1 MSASAEPSPGRRLL
15 LDVLESP
22 GLVESLPADQDLLS
36 AGINSGE
43 LIRLSLAIEDYIGEA
58 LDDEVL
64 PTLST
69 IEGID
74 RVLEEHAA
82 AGRVL
87 P

>member
-1 MSASAEPSPGRRLL
+1 MSASTEPSPGRRLL
-15 LDVLESP
+15 LEVVESP
-22 GLVESLPADQDLLS
+22 SLVENLAAGEDLQS

-43 LIRLSLAIEDYIGEA
+43 LIRLALAIEEYTGEA

-64 PTLST
+64 PTLCT

-74 RVLEEHAA
+74 RVLELYS
-82 AGRVL
+82 AGPVA